1 MPSTPRSSSIAVEA
15 PMLLAVARTL
25 AAHRS
30 VIKATIEKL
39 YVIAERARGRLF
51 KAYAEHAI
59 RELAKLSML
68 GEAAANALGARGLS
82 ANGNG
87 AEVLGKDFTEL
98 AVKLEEALD
107 QLSRR
112 VDRVA
117 LLRFT
122 EVAEPMLRIA
132 SLQEKACAK
141 AVELLGLAPQAAAL
155 LERAARDLLR
165 LADDMKLMRRVLL
178 ARMKLSSRWRQAGS
192 ALG

>member
-1 MPSTPRSSSIAVEA
+1 LPSTPRGSSIAVEA

-25 AAHRS
+25 VAHRS
-30 VIKATIEKL
+30 VTKATIEKL
-39 YVIAERARGRLF
+39 YVIARRARSRLF
-51 KAYAEHAI
+51 KAYAKHAI

-68 GEAAANALGARGLS
+68 SEAAANALGVRGLS
-82 ANGNG
+82 ANDNG
-87 AEVLGKDFTEL
+87 AEVLGRDFTEL
-98 AVKLEEALD
+98 AVKLEEVLN

-112 VDRVA
+112 VDRVT

-132 SLQEKACAK
+132 SLQKEACAK

-155 LERAARDLLR
+155 LERVAKDLLH
-165 LADDMKLMRRVLL
+165 LADNMKLMRRMLL